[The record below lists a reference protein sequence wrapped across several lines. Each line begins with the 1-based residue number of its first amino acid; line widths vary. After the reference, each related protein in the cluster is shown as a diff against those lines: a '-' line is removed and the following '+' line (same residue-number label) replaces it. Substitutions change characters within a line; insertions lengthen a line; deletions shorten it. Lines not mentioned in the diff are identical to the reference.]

1 MAAPI
6 GVSGLGKHE
15 FKCEATAGLAKS
27 RAVRA
32 EAEGGQTKGNEPSSI
47 REEELAG
54 EEVPALPCANPLGV
68 QLIGELSIR

>member
-32 EAEGGQTKGNEPSSI
+32 EAEAE
-47 REEELAG
+47 G
-54 EEVPALPCANPLGV
+54 EEVPAQPCASLT
-68 QLIGELSIR
+68 